1 MIYQERF
8 TGKERVQSCEKLE
21 KCGDCLWPT
30 RSRSSRILVFGVD
43 PGVDPVAG
51 VLDEYVFVFG
61 RKCSIDERLGSVES
75 R

>member
-1 MIYQERF
+1 MS
-8 TGKERVQSCEKLE
+8 SCEKLE
-21 KCGDCLWPT
+21 KCGDCLWPAG
-30 RSRSSRILVFGVD
+30 SHPFGILVFGID